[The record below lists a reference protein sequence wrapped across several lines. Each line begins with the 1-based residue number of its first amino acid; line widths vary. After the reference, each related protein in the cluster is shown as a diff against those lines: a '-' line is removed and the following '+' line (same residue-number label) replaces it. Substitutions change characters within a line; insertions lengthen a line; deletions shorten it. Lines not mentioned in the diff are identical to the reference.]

1 MTNINRS
8 AIVPFSAETMFEL
21 VNDCESYP
29 SFLYG
34 CKNAT
39 LLCRDE
45 KTLVGELEMGKAGI
59 NLKFRTKNML
69 YPFEKIELVL
79 ENGPFKSLEGE
90 WLFKEL
96 SANACKVTLNL
107 NFDLK
112 SGIANMAVG
121 GVFAQIANK
130 MVDSFVQRAKQLY
143 GK

>member
-8 AIVPFSAETMFEL
+8 ALVPFSAETMFEL

-29 SFLYG
+29 EFLYG

-39 LLCRDE
+39 LICRDE

-59 NLKFRTKNML
+59 NIKFRTKNYL
-69 YPFEKIELVL
+69 YPFEKIDLIL
-79 ENGPFKSLEGE
+79 ETGPFKKLEGQ
-90 WLFKEL
+90 WHFKQL
-96 SANACKVTLNL
+96 SETACKITLDL

-112 SGIANMAVG
+112 SNIASMAVS

-130 MVDSFVQRAKQLY
+130 MVDSFVQRAKDLY
-143 GK
+143 G